1 MPYMPVVHVID
12 DDSGVRDS
20 LAFLLRSH
28 EIEARTYESAKSFL
42 AKLPVIDSGCII
54 TDVRMP
60 EVSGVELLHRLKE
73 MQVGMP
79 VVVITGHGDLQL
91 AVEAMKQGAVD
102 FLEKPFDDEVL
113 IAAVRSALARWRKDA
128 VELLE
133 RDQVHQ
139 RLATLTQRE
148 RKVLQGLLEGK
159 ANKIIAH
166 DLDISPRTVEIYRA
180 NVMNKMKAASLSGL
194 VRMGLIARLMGTPS
208 QDLS

>member
-148 RKVLQGLLEGK
+148 REVHCKDFWK
-159 ANKIIAH
+159 ARRTKLSH
-166 DLDISPRTVEIYRA
+166 TIST
-180 NVMNKMKAASLSGL
+180 
-194 VRMGLIARLMGTPS
+194 
-208 QDLS
+208 